1 MNDRLTLIL
10 LMNVQHE
17 WNEKSL
23 EGESLY
29 LKKNLEK
36 IGHKYYQ
43 TGYKR
48 HGYVDYVK
56 CLLAWFGFIKIWV
69 KEILKLF

>member
-23 EGESLY
+23 EGESLF
-29 LKKNLEK
+29 KIKSRK
-36 IGHKYYQ
+36 IGLKYYQ

>member
-17 WNEKSL
+17 WNEKLL

-29 LKKNLEK
+29 LK
-36 IGHKYYQ
+36 
-43 TGYKR
+43 
-48 HGYVDYVK
+48 
-56 CLLAWFGFIKIWV
+56 
-69 KEILKLF
+69 

>member
-10 LMNVQHE
+10 WMNVQDE

-29 LKKNLEK
+29 LK
-36 IGHKYYQ
+36 
-43 TGYKR
+43 
-48 HGYVDYVK
+48 
-56 CLLAWFGFIKIWV
+56 
-69 KEILKLF
+69 

>member
-10 LMNVQHE
+10 LMNVQDE

-29 LKKNLEK
+29 LK
-36 IGHKYYQ
+36 
-43 TGYKR
+43 
-48 HGYVDYVK
+48 
-56 CLLAWFGFIKIWV
+56 
-69 KEILKLF
+69 

>member
-17 WNEKSL
+17 WKEKSL

-29 LKKNLEK
+29 LK
-36 IGHKYYQ
+36 
-43 TGYKR
+43 
-48 HGYVDYVK
+48 
-56 CLLAWFGFIKIWV
+56 
-69 KEILKLF
+69 